1 MTRRVFLDTNVV
13 LYFVSEAGARTAI
26 AEQLLMQGGV
36 VSVQVLNELVSAARG
51 KLNMSWDEVRVA
63 REKTL
68 IFCPDPVSLTE
79 DLHRSAVEISARYG
93 FHIYDSL
100 ILAAAMEAGC
110 TTLLTEDM
118 QDGQVV
124 DGVRIENPFLPASHL

>member
-51 KLNMSWDEVRVA
+51 ELNMSWDEVRVA